1 MVPKPFLYWY
11 ARVWFPFK
19 CYGYGKTAVSIPPKK
34 IMLKMPRVTSTFCGG
49 LGFRW
54 LSSTTIWFWFRFWFS
69 SFSDPPIRTPKG
81 GGGVPKSQLLTFL
94 AVFEVNNIFSPLCF
108 ALSQTINNYWLALA
122 MFSEPTYKQL
132 IATILSLADFYAKI
146 FA

>member
-54 LSSTTIWFWFRFWFS
+54 LSSLILQFLWSPDSNPQR
-69 SFSDPPIRTPKG
+69 RGRG
-81 GGGVPKSQLLTFL
+81 GKSQLLTFL